1 MPCFASSRSSCAEL
15 ARANEGALL
24 GAGWLFCLSG
34 ESDSPRAPRDAS
46 ASASRLLRRRFL
58 VASSSSPDSESEMAI
73 DTTGDS
79 ARKGSA
85 SSRRV
90 KRRGRDASGRS
101 RGGAFARGGPR
112 VASSSSHLAAS
123 SGEVRSTGAHAAP
136 RAGLADG
143 RSAGPGETTAS
154 RGQPVSSPVTSS
166 LRQEG
171 ERGWSGR
178 RWRVS
183 ASFRDETATRDT
195 PRETRVREART
206 TRIPPRAAPRAAP
219 LLCRR
224 FPGPGATPPGPTA
237 PRRERASSSRA
248 RAVVNFSVATF
259 SGVSFVKVADRRL
272 LPFTARRARMA
283 DRISQSTW
291 SHWRSSS
298 RFADESD
305 SVTNASLFCR
315 CPRRLRREPP
325 CPHYE
330 RRTRTLAA
338 PARLAFV

>member
-24 GAGWLFCLSG
+24 GAGCLFCLSVFRT
-34 ESDSPRAPRDAS
+34 PRAPSDAY

-79 ARKGSA
+79 ARKAKGSA

-90 KRRGRDASGRS
+90 ERRGRDASGRS

-112 VASSSSHLAAS
+112 VASSSSHKNLAAS

-166 LRQEG
+166 LRHEG
-171 ERGWSGR
+171 GRGWSGR

-219 LLCRR
+219 LLCRL

-259 SGVSFVKVADRRL
+259 FLRFRSQGRRST
-272 LPFTARRARMA
+272 PFTDYRSQPGELGWQIESPSQRGATIGARARVSRM
-283 DRISQSTW
+283 SQ
-291 SHWRSSS
+291 
-298 RFADESD
+298 
-305 SVTNASLFCR
+305 
-315 CPRRLRREPP
+315 
-325 CPHYE
+325 
-330 RRTRTLAA
+330 TR
-338 PARLAFV
+338 

>member
-15 ARANEGALL
+15 ARANEGALRA
-24 GAGWLFCLSG
+24 GAGCLFCLFCVSG
-34 ESDSPRAPRDAS
+34 ERDSRPRAPRDAC
-46 ASASRLLRRRFL
+46 ASRTLRRRFK
-58 VASSSSPDSESEMAI
+58 VASDSSPDSESEMAI

-79 ARKGSA
+79 KRGPGSV

-90 KRRGRDASGRS
+90 PRRGRDASGRS
-101 RGGAFARGGPR
+101 RDGASPRGGPPA

-136 RAGLADG
+136 RAGLLDG
-143 RSAGPGETTAS
+143 RSAGPGETTAFW
-154 RGQPVSSPVTSS
+154 GQPVSSPVTSS

-171 ERGWSGR
+171 GRGWRRWR

-195 PRETRVREART
+195 PRETRVGEAHT

-259 SGVSFVKVADRRL
+259 SCAFFR
-272 LPFTARRARMA
+272 PW
-283 DRISQSTW
+283 STIDAFYRQLTVH
-291 SHWRSSS
+291 SRPSSDGRSNPP
-298 RFADESD
+298 
-305 SVTNASLFCR
+305 VNV
-315 CPRRLRREPP
+315 EP
-325 CPHYE
+325 
-330 RRTRTLAA
+330 
-338 PARLAFV
+338 RLALELAFGG

>member
-1 MPCFASSRSSCAEL
+1 
-15 ARANEGALL
+15 
-24 GAGWLFCLSG
+24 
-34 ESDSPRAPRDAS
+34 
-46 ASASRLLRRRFL
+46 
-58 VASSSSPDSESEMAI
+58 MAI

-79 ARKGSA
+79 ARKAKGSA

-112 VASSSSHLAAS
+112 VASSSSHKNLAAS

-166 LRQEG
+166 LRHEG
-171 ERGWSGR
+171 GRGWSGR

-259 SGVSFVKVADRRL
+259 FLRFRSQGRRRL

-283 DRISQSTW
+283 DRIPQSTW
-291 SHWRSSS
+291 SHDWRSSS